1 VKSTYPAKEQAG
13 QVFPLGAVREAP
25 GDLAKPVIVVGA
37 EVVRGCD
44 QFHAKNVLPQVKNP
58 AKARP
63 RT

>member
-1 VKSTYPAKEQAG
+1 VKSTYPAREQAG
-13 QVFPLGAVREAP
+13 QVFPPDVVREAP
-25 GDLAKPVIVVGA
+25 GALAKPVIVVGTD
-37 EVVRGCD
+37 VVRGCD